1 MWCDVSK
8 IFREERVVVQF
19 EYDHN
24 RDMSD
29 SLLSYILDKESV
41 FCWNYFSHQ
50 KNNTIA
56 HLLISPEI
64 DNHTPPQVN
73 QELTCC
79 YNHEGYEG
87 EKADEDEDWDGFRHG
102 GEGHRYGGEYNKGNN
117 K

>member
-1 MWCDVSK
+1 M
-8 IFREERVVVQF
+8 ILFIERGGITS
-19 EYDHN
+19 HN
-24 RDMSD
+24 
-29 SLLSYILDKESV
+29 LFFVLTSV

-50 KNNTIA
+50 KNNAIA

-87 EKADEDEDWDGFRHG
+87 ERVDEDEDWGRFRH
-102 GEGHRYGGEYNKGNN
+102 E
-117 K
+117 